1 MDTDK
6 NGLNTKTIRRF
17 FPLSAN
23 GVGGEGRGEVAHKTQ
38 IPSPCPY
45 SRLGGA
51 REKASRI
58 SELYP
63 CSSAQISERTVCA
76 APVAAAWR
84 VRRRSNFSLSAGRQ
98 TRCGWS
104 FRHSRAP
111 FWVAALPRQVHPWLN
126 SSDD

>member
-23 GVGGEGRGEVAHKTQ
+23 GVGEEGRGEVAHKTQ
-38 IPSPCPY
+38 IPSPCPS

-51 REKASRI
+51 GGKASRI

-63 CSSAQISERTVCA
+63 CSSAQISERNCVRSISRSSLAGAKTLRFFTVRRPSDALPLVVPTQPRSILGCGFA
-76 APVAAAWR
+76 APSPSV
-84 VRRRSNFSLSAGRQ
+84 VKF
-98 TRCGWS
+98 
-104 FRHSRAP
+104 FR
-111 FWVAALPRQVHPWLN
+111 
-126 SSDD
+126 

>member
-63 CSSAQISERTVCA
+63 CSSAQISERDCVRSTSRSYLAGVRTFKFS
-76 APVAAAWR
+76 PV
-84 VRRRSNFSLSAGRQ
+84 
-98 TRCGWS
+98 
-104 FRHSRAP
+104 SR
-111 FWVAALPRQVHPWLN
+111 
-126 SSDD
+126 SSDALRLDFQT